1 MGTDFSKINADKA
14 QQIIN
19 AFKDGKINSNEA
31 KNLKLTPE
39 EAAALNEAF
48 SSGEARIGDFV
59 LENKGKSKDGKIQ
72 YSQTKKAEPQ
82 IPQEEPGFFEKAFN
96 RVKKDVSK
104 YAKTFTNAWNNSS
117 GFVETTG
124 AMIGATTKTVTDV
137 AKDYA
142 RNVEKGVA

>member
-19 AFKDGKINSNEA
+19 ALKDGKINSNEA

-59 LENKGKSKDGKIQ
+59 LVNKGKSKDGKKQ

-82 IPQEEPGFFEKAFN
+82 IPEEQGFFEKAFN
-96 RVKKDVSK
+96 KVRKDVSK
-104 YAKTFTNAWNNSS
+104 YANNFRNAWNNNN
-117 GFVETTG
+117 G
-124 AMIGATTKTVTDV
+124 AIDV
-137 AKDYA
+137 KHPSNFC
-142 RNVEKGVA
+142 RN